1 MPSSP
6 AVTIPTTTPHP
17 LFPSLLPLLLVILAS
32 HALLGL
38 TVVASEVR
46 EVAPQVALP
55 RLHQQQHF
63 VPRFARRKVEITPH

>member
-1 MPSSP
+1 MPSPP
-6 AVTIPTTTPHP
+6 AVIIPTTTPPP
-17 LFPSLLPLLLVILAS
+17 LIPSLLPLLVILAA

-46 EVAPQVALP
+46 EVTPHVAIP